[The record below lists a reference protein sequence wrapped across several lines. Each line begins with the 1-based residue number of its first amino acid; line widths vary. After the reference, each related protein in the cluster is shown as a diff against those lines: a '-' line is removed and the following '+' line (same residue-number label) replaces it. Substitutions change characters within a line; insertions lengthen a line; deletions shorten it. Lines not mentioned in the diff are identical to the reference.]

1 MSGGTGPSAQAASVD
16 LSTGITANCHFS
28 DKKYSLLTN
37 ALFHQ
42 HLPMYTFLVYFYD
55 TQNLCFDLSCTHAS
69 KFEQVFH
76 ASFFMMRRTLLLVP
90 HTVVKFNEI
99 PSRRCFSS
107 VNVAYTYRL
116 CFYPQATL
124 LALYYRRKEKSLASS
139 QEGCGS
145 IQSYATRR
153 YGMSAVDA
161 NWVIRPSRKQ
171 PAQHVD
177 DTLAILLRPLCWF
190 RGHQ

>member
-55 TQNLCFDLSCTHAS
+55 TKPLLRFIMYACIKIRTIS
-69 KFEQVFH
+69 
-76 ASFFMMRRTLLLVP
+76 SFFIMRRTLLLVP